1 MVLLERES
9 HLAALGDY
17 ARDAVQGGGRL
28 ILVSGEAG
36 IGKSALVE
44 RLAADLPD
52 ATWSWGACDGL
63 FTPRPLGPLFDLAG
77 QLGGELADLCRA
89 RAPREDLF
97 GALLRQISERRR
109 LNVVVIEDV
118 HWADEATVD
127 LLRFLG
133 RRIRFASALLI
144 ATYRDDGLTAGDPLR
159 IALGELAN
167 QRSTRRIALA
177 PLSADAVRTLASGT
191 KFAAADLFRLTGGNP
206 FYVNE
211 VVTAG
216 TDEIPPSAR
225 DAVLARTARLGGPA
239 RDALDVAA
247 LIGSR
252 VDVALLETV
261 SGCQPADLDELVASG
276 LITGDGSRFD
286 RAGLKFRHEIAR
298 LAVAQAIA
306 AHRSGPIHARILRA
320 LLSLGSDDDAGLAY
334 HAEVAGDRDAVL
346 RFAPQAARRAAELAS
361 HREAAAQYRRALRFA
376 ADAELRERAALY
388 DGLATELSLVDGWQ
402 DAAEAGEQA
411 LAMWREAGD
420 RLREGDTLR
429 RLSRAMWRLCRG
441 EEFAAAAQLALDVL
455 KPLGSSI
462 ELAMAYANLASA
474 RMLDGDNDAA
484 IGLTERAVAIAEPL
498 DAGEIVSDALDTQ
511 ACALFAR
518 GHDGEPML
526 RQALEIAV
534 SGRHEEQAGRA
545 FTNLYT
551 FHTTRGLFAAGEQ
564 AYLDGIAYCDEH
576 DIATY
581 GTCLRGERAIMLEKT
596 GEWQE
601 AAQLAAELIDRIGAS
616 PVNKLAPLIT
626 LGKIRARRGEP
637 GAWDCLDEAAA
648 AADGSGE
655 GPHIAVARL
664 ARAEAFW
671 LQADQDAARREAE
684 LAGDVADACDAWQR
698 GAVCVWLSRT
708 GSPGRPKG
716 ELPQPYLAQV
726 DGDWRH
732 AAAAWSGLG
741 CRFDAAMALADSAD
755 EGALREALRVFDE
768 LGAAPA
774 AKIARQKMRRLGIKS
789 VPAGRRTAT
798 RADPRGL
805 TRREREVLDLIC
817 AGRTNAQIAE
827 RLFISVRT
835 VDHHVSAVLAK
846 LEVSTRHAAASA
858 AARIGMAGA
867 AEK

>member
-9 HLAALGDY
+9 HLAALRDY
-17 ARDAVQGGGRL
+17 AGEAVQGDGRL

-44 RLAADLPD
+44 HLAAEMP
-52 ATWSWGACDGL
+52 AARWSWGACDGL

-133 RRIRFASALLI
+133 RRIRLAPALLV
-144 ATYRDDGLTAGDPLR
+144 ATYRDDGLSAGDPLR

-177 PLSADAVRTLASGT
+177 PLSADAVRALASGS

-225 DAVLARTARLGGPA
+225 DAVLARTARLGGQA
-239 RDALDVAA
+239 RHALDVAA

-252 VDVALLETV
+252 VDVSLLETV
-261 SGCQPADLDELVASG
+261 AGCQPADLDELVSSG
-276 LITGDGSRFD
+276 LIIGEGS
-286 RAGLKFRHEIAR
+286 GLRFRHEIAR
-298 LAVAQAIA
+298 LAVAQAVA
-306 AHRSGPIHARILRA
+306 AHRGGPLHARILKA
-320 LLSLGSDDDAGLAY
+320 LLSLGSDDDASLAY

-376 ADAELRERAALY
+376 ADAGLSERAALY
-388 DGLATELSLVDGWQ
+388 DGLAAELSLVDRWQ
-402 DAAEAGEQA
+402 DAADAGEQA
-411 LAMWREAGD
+411 LAHWREAGD

-429 RLSRAMWRLCRG
+429 LLSRTMWRLARG
-441 EEFAAAAQLALDVL
+441 EESAAAAQGALDVL
-455 KPLGSSI
+455 EPLGPSI
-462 ELAMAYANLASA
+462 ELASAYANLASE

-484 IGLTERAVAIAEPL
+484 ISLAEQAVRIAEPL
-498 DAGEIVSDALDTQ
+498 GYGEIVSDALDTQ
-511 ACALFAR
+511 ACALFAQ

-526 RQALEIAV
+526 RRALEIAV

-551 FHTTRGLFAAGEQ
+551 FHTARGLFADGEQ
-564 AYLDGIAYCDEH
+564 TYLDGIAYCDEH

-581 GTCLRGERAIMLEKT
+581 GTCLRGERASVLEKT
-596 GEWQE
+596 GEWRE
-601 AAQLAAELIDRIGAS
+601 AALLAAELIDRIGAS
-616 PVNKLAPLIT
+616 PINKLAPLIT

-648 AADGSGE
+648 AAEGSGD
-655 GPHIAVARL
+655 GPHIAAARL
-664 ARAEAFW
+664 ARAEAYW
-671 LQADQDAARREAE
+671 LQADWDAARREAE
-684 LAGDVADACDAWQR
+684 LAGDVADSCDMWDR
-698 GAVCVWLSRT
+698 GAICVWLSRT
-708 GSPGRPKG
+708 GSARRPKG
-716 ELPQPYLAQV
+716 ELPHRFLVQV
-726 DGDWRH
+726 EGEWRQ

-741 CRFDAAMALADSAD
+741 CRYEAAMALADSAD
-755 EGALREALRVFDE
+755 DGALREALHVFDE
-768 LGAAPA
+768 LGAASA
-774 AKIARQKMRRLGIKS
+774 AKITRHKMRRLGIKS
-789 VPAGRRTAT
+789 VPAGPRTAT
-798 RADPRGL
+798 RAHPRGL

-846 LEVSTRHAAASA
+846 LEVSTRNAAASA
-858 AARIGMAGA
+858 AALLGLAGA